1 MGALKFHLMP
11 AEQNRFIIC
20 DTLALPN
27 HILVIALD

>member
-11 AEQNRFIIC
+11 AEQKQIIC